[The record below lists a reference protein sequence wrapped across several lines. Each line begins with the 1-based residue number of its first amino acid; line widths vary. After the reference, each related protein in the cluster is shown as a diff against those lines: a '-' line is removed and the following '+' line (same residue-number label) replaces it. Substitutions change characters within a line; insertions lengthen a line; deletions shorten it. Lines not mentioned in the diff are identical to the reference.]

1 MKTTQTSQYNE
12 GLGPKKTVFVMV
24 TVVGCI
30 AILWPKVFYPM
41 MFGSSPPQ
49 QPYKDYRPGG
59 ASILNLEKKSI
70 LLSSNKF
77 DVLIG
82 YFPQSVKCCEVIL
95 DEEEFV
101 NASAVE
107 IGPQLF
113 RKNYNFFP
121 EETYLRQERPPHLRP
136 EGIHPAMRER
146 GRAIPNTQTVP
157 IIDRAR
163 SSRDAPPRIVEGRP
177 GPIPGMRPPM
187 GAGSVHQ
194 AQPKGNSM
202 GIIMPLYTIAIIAF
216 FCYTIVKLAF
226 KKPIQNEPYGTSSSQ
241 SNSSFRKDVYSENS
255 GKYKLE
261 GPKIGC
267 YHHQL
272 SDNDIYGRKHEDNN
286 CINNHNSN
294 NCANLCSTNKNGN
307 ITTTKFT
314 KSNTTTSATNIMATI
329 NNTTNDITSNI
340 TTTTNANNIIVNA
353 SNKTSNGIS
362 NNYNNINNN
371 SNSNG
376 HIKSIERKIPHT
388 KDREQLMEIE
398 WLRKKLEET
407 EKAMAKLIAEMNNTQ
422 IQRKD
427 INNEVSNQ
435 NGNISNGHATK
446 QKDHDE
452 NEYNGSKV
460 ENLSK
465 KHDDSSQKL
474 IDNEKE
480 SNINDNKIASDRKKR
495 EGSVDKAVTV
505 MGMELTASF
514 EGGQK
519 WHRPVTPEFPHHE
532 HSGASSPTFNGQEEP
547 KSIYLEGALPHE
559 SQILVTDAEIKTERA
574 SDLDWDEDDNEPA
587 VVLSSKISLSL
598 INVSSGEEGADDDD
612 EEKNIELDDVP
623 EDSQN
628 KEESDSVENQEEKH
642 HENEADNDKEISDE
656 N

>member
-261 GPKIGC
+261 GPKIVVTAVQGLIDE
-267 YHHQL
+267 Y
-272 SDNDIYGRKHEDNN
+272 DNTYGDQ
-286 CINNHNSN
+286 
-294 NCANLCSTNKNGN
+294 A
-307 ITTTKFT
+307 TT
-314 KSNTTTSATNIMATI
+314 
-329 NNTTNDITSNI
+329 D
-340 TTTTNANNIIVNA
+340 
-353 SNKTSNGIS
+353 
-362 NNYNNINNN
+362 
-371 SNSNG
+371 
-376 HIKSIERKIPHT
+376 H
-388 KDREQLMEIE
+388 
-398 WLRKKLEET
+398 
-407 EKAMAKLIAEMNNTQ
+407 
-422 IQRKD
+422 KD